1 MGRIIKVF
9 EVAAGYIRRVSGNR
23 ITLPLLLL
31 LQFSLHLFFYY
42 NTESFRNISEAGA
55 LLGALDRIRAGERP
69 LPLYGFYW
77 YLTPA
82 YVAFF
87 LEWVFGTPDAYFVFQ
102 CLLSVLTT
110 WIICRIVIL
119 VSGSEAKGIFAVLLI
134 ISYFEFTLLSSV
146 FYNQVYEILFS
157 SMLLWFTILLYNNSS
172 LKKNLLFISLIVI
185 TVLLSLLFRSTLLYS
200 FSIFIVAGIVM
211 VIFREYRPAIRFW
224 IAGIILFFFVFV
236 LNPLDGLREGEFK
249 PESPVSFWGHT
260 MYGGNG
266 GEVGFIYKENE
277 ELFNERLKE
286 FAREKGYDATDES
299 VILLFRKHEVRRFIT
314 EEPHKWALLQIR
326 KVLYTF
332 GAVPQRDALT
342 MLVTGKI
349 KMNWVAASGLLQI
362 SFALIIFLFLLTA
375 DTGRKAFFEPAGT
388 RFFIYLF
395 SVYLLGAICFY
406 AAYSERY
413 RIVSIVAT
421 FIPVIAINSH
431 RLIEV
436 RNYRSVIRIILVLF
450 ILAVWAYQVYEA
462 LIIHSERYFKALG
475 IMK

>member
-9 EVAAGYIRRVSGNR
+9 ELAADYIRRVSGNR

-77 YLTPA
+77 YMTPA

-87 LEWVFGTPDAYFVFQ
+87 LEKVSGTPDAYFVFQ

-110 WIICRIVIL
+110 LIVYRIVLL
-119 VSGSEAKGIFAVLLI
+119 VSGSGAKGIFAVLLL

-157 SMLLWFTILLYNNSS
+157 SLFLWLTILLYRASS
-172 LKKNLLFISLIVI
+172 FKTSLLYITLIVI
-185 TVLLSLLFRSTLLYS
+185 TVLLSLLFRSTLIYS
-200 FSIFIVAGIVM
+200 FSCFIVAGIAM
-211 VIFREYRPAIRFW
+211 VIFRGYRPAIRFW
-224 IAGIILFFFVFV
+224 LTGIILFFFVLV
-236 LNPLDGLREGEFK
+236 VNPWSGLREGDFK
-249 PESPVSFWGHT
+249 PESTISFWGHT

-277 ELFNERLKE
+277 ELFNKKLKE
-286 FAREKGYDATDES
+286 FARERGYNTIDES
-299 VILLFRKHEVRRFIT
+299 VILLFKEHEVRRFIT
-314 EEPHKWALLQIR
+314 EEPHKWILLQIR

-349 KMNWVAASGLLQI
+349 KMSWIAASGILQF
-362 SFALIIFLFLLTA
+362 SFALIIILFLLTA
-375 DTGRKAFFEPAGT
+375 DLRIKDLFEPAGNK
-388 RFFIYLF
+388 FFIYLF

-406 AAYSERY
+406 SAYSERY

-421 FIPVIAINSH
+421 FVPVITINSR
-431 RLIEV
+431 RLLEIS
-436 RNYRSVIRIILVLF
+436 NYRNRIRISLLVF
-450 ILAVWAYQVYEA
+450 ILAVWAYQIYEA
-462 LIIHSERYFKALG
+462 LVIHSDRYFKALG